1 MTRIEDLF
9 TAQEYRRAPEA
20 AAWDPFAQDDVLH
33 DTQLLDARVCPTANR
48 AALLFDMRTASYFP
62 TGNAALVVVRG
73 LQAFHWTGA
82 AQSLPL
88 MAFSVMSSRMS
99 AVSGG
104 GLRMDLEFFPD
115 GEFSVSGERA
125 DFYLLEVRGI
135 SEAPPNYVDSR
146 LDEVRH
152 ALPWWDGDCTVL
164 QSTSTNTG

>member
-88 MAFSVMSSRMS
+88 MAFSVMSSR
-99 AVSGG
+99 
-104 GLRMDLEFFPD
+104 
-115 GEFSVSGERA
+115 
-125 DFYLLEVRGI
+125 I
-135 SEAPPNYVDSR
+135 S
-146 LDEVRH
+146 
-152 ALPWWDGDCTVL
+152 
-164 QSTSTNTG
+164 